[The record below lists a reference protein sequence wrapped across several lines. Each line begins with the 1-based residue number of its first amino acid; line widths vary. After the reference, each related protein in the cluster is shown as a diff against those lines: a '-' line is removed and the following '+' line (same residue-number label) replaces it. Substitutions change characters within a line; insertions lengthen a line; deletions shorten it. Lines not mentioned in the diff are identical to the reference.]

1 MFRLKVIELFLFL
14 LLAGCENRP
23 SKADQIKVLEAE
35 ITMCNENI
43 AKYDQ
48 RIANEY
54 RKTGSTNNNGFA
66 SQQLKKFRDRK
77 EYAETELYNLLTY
90 KKRRTEKR
98 AGTVFTVPGC

>member
-1 MFRLKVIELFLFL
+1 MFRLKVIGLFLFL

-54 RKTGSTNNNGFA
+54 RETGSTNSNSFA
-66 SQQLKKFRDRK
+66 NQQLKKFRERK
-77 EYAETELYNLLTY
+77 EDAVEQLYNLLTY
-90 KKRRTEKR
+90 KNR
-98 AGTVFTVPGC
+98 